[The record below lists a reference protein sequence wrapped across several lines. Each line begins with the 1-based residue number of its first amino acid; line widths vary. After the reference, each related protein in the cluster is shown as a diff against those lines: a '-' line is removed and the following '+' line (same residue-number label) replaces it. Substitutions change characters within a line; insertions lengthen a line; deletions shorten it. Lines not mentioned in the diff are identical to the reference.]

1 MKVAVIGG
9 GIVGLF
15 TAYYLL
21 KEGADVTIY
30 ERAFLGN
37 GSVHAA
43 GLIEPYRFDK
53 INTMAMIRKMMK
65 YKKLGV
71 TDVKSVNTSWLS
83 ALLTE
88 LERPAPPEAWEIMRF
103 MASFSLREYKYLAE
117 EKNDFDYEESGLL
130 ELYYDKNALEKAVE
144 EEKLS
149 PFKPKFEVVDVK
161 NFAGGVYFPELSKV
175 DTFKFVDRMTRE
187 IAKAKVV
194 IKEVER
200 VTSDGVVD
208 GAEKYDK
215 VVLASG
221 ISLRKFGL
229 PITAFKGYGYRV
241 KGDVG
246 INYPFVLAEYG
257 VAVAKNTDNIKI
269 TGGFDADF
277 SDDSSRAE
285 FFLNMASKVVDV
297 NYVYDLTM
305 GYRPCSP
312 DGFPIIGQYD
322 NLVFS
327 TGACR
332 LGWSFA
338 PAMGKMASDMVLG
351 RVSSY
356 GYLSRYIS
364 GRNLRVDT
372 R

>member
-30 ERAFLGN
+30 EKAFLGN

-71 TDVKSVNTSWLS
+71 TDVKSVNTSWLL

-88 LERPAPPEAWEIMRF
+88 LERPAPPETWEIMRF

-149 PFKPKFEVVDVK
+149 PFKPKFEVIDVK

-200 VTSDGVVD
+200 VTSDGVVN

-221 ISLRKFGL
+221 ISLRKFDL

-257 VAVAKNTDNIKI
+257 VAVTKNIDNIKI